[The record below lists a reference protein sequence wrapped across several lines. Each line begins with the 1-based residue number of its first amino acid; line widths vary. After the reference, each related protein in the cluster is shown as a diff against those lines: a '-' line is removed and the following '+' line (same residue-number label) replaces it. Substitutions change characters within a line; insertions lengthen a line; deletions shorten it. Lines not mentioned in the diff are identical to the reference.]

1 MRFLFKRRLLQQQQ
15 TIRNPAT
22 GEVRCS
28 IANQRRERKD
38 LRNNILIRKSQ
49 LSSTSSSEQT
59 LACLLNQLDK
69 RFSQRSSIIL
79 ALSHNALSEWLRDWT
94 GRVQVT
100 SGSPTEL
107 RKNVQEAQ
115 LLLLRW
121 TEAQQHLWQGWF
133 QLVQQI
139 GPLLEADS
147 QADEHLLS
155 SLQESGQAIVNAQEE
170 WVRRMR
176 RKTP

>member
-1 MRFLFKRRLLQQQQ
+1 MSERNQEDSLLSTWASAQQKVLAGWLDLVQGTERSSHAVTWNESVKAWQ
-15 TIRNPAT
+15 TAVQ
-22 GEVRCS
+22 E
-28 IANQRRERKD
+28 
-38 LRNNILIRKSQ
+38 
-49 LSSTSSSEQT
+49 T
-59 LACLLNQLDK
+59 LAAQA
-69 RFSQRSSIIL
+69 R
-79 ALSHNALSEWLRDWT
+79 WLRDWT

-133 QLVQQI
+133 HLVQHL
-139 GPLLEADS
+139 GPLLEAGS

-155 SLQESGQAIVNAQEE
+155 SLQESGQAMINAQSK
-170 WVRRMR
+170 WVRLW
-176 RKTP
+176 TVDVLDQ